1 MRAICCAALILM
13 TGCQRAGLSPAPTSD
28 RATAPVERQGP
39 AAQTP
44 KAQAASS
51 EPAKAGWR
59 PAWWIDKPKRTSAG
73 GVQASGTATAPDL
86 VEARRQAIESARG
99 AALTMADAGQ
109 QERIVQA
116 ATNQG
121 ADGGFTVW
129 VVLEVGGQ

>member
-1 MRAICCAALILM
+1 MRAICCAALILL
-13 TGCQRAGLSPAPTSD
+13 TGCQSAGPSPTPTPEAG
-28 RATAPVERQGP
+28 ATPVERPITGSQAP
-39 AAQTP
+39 KTQT
-44 KAQAASS
+44 ASA
-51 EPAKAGWR
+51 EPVKTGWR

-99 AALTMADAGQ
+99 AALTLADAGQ
-109 QERIVQA
+109 GERIVQA

-121 ADGGFTVW
+121 TDGGFTVW